1 MPETRSRRSFLTGV
15 LACGTLTAAAT
26 YVLPGG
32 RNLPAV
38 ELNLVTGPDSSGVRP
53 LLIDMWN
60 RANPNTRVRVTTTAE
75 TTTDQKLQML
85 TEARN
90 GTADIVNLDTIDIPE
105 FARQELIVPIELP
118 DDQLFV
124 GRAIEASRVANQP
137 GHYWAAPFHT
147 DVGMLFERL
156 APAGLRAEPTGLAD
170 VLDHRVAPRS
180 EGLVGQLRPSSSAS
194 YEAFVVNVLEH
205 AIARDNDILD
215 ASGIPA
221 YDLVRWQKALDPLRE
236 AIVSRRVT
244 LADNEQ
250 ASRELF
256 VANPARRFM
265 RNWPVHYRVMQ
276 QHNDPDVRAGRIR
289 VYPLP
294 IGILGGRSLAVVK
307 KSAHRGR
314 AAELIRFL
322 TGEEAQKVTA
332 AYGLPPT
339 RITAY
344 ADANLKAFIP
354 HLDDIRGAVEN
365 ARPRPTHWN
374 YKAFAAAI
382 VKHVTPMLRDGR
394 ELPSAFVDEIR
405 SALA

>member
-1 MPETRSRRSFLTGV
+1 MPDPRSRRSFLTGV

-32 RNLPAV
+32 RSLPAV

-53 LLIDMWN
+53 LLVDMWN
-60 RANPNTRVRVTTTAE
+60 RANPNTRVRVTTTAD

-105 FARQELIVPIELP
+105 FARQDLIVPIELP

-124 GRAIEASRVANQP
+124 GRTIDASRVDNQP

-156 APAGLRAEPTGLAD
+156 APDGPRTEATSLAE
-170 VLDHRVAPRS
+170 VLDTRVAPRS
-180 EGLVGQLRPSSSAS
+180 QGFIGQLRPSSSAS

-205 AIARDNDILD
+205 AISRDNDILD
-215 ASGIPA
+215 GSGIPA
-221 YDLVRWQKALDPLRE
+221 YDLVRWQKALNPLRD
-236 AIVSRRVT
+236 AVADRRVT

-256 VANPARRFM
+256 TANPDRRFM

-276 QHNDPDVRAGRIR
+276 QHSDADVRADRIR

-294 IGILGGRSLAVVK
+294 VGILGGRSLAVVSR
-307 KSAHRGR
+307 SAHRGR

-344 ADANLKAFIP
+344 ADPNLKAFIP
-354 HLDDIRGAVEN
+354 HLEAIRGAVET

-374 YKAFAAAI
+374 YPAFAAAV
-382 VKHVTPMLRDGR
+382 VKHVLPMVRDGR
-394 ELPSAFVDEIR
+394 DLPSAFVDEIR
-405 SALA
+405 AALA